1 MRGWLALIALV
12 LIPIT
17 GSACFEPES
26 APAQGTLADANRLNS
41 GPAAAQTP
49 RPELGG
55 EASSET
61 KRPNILFILTDDL
74 DADSVKFMPQVS
86 SLLVDQGI
94 SFSNYFISVPFCCPS
109 RASILRGQY
118 AHNTQIY
125 DNRPPHGGFESFHS
139 FGLEDSTIATWLQ
152 SSGYRTVLIGK
163 YLNRYPN
170 SVSDT
175 YVPPGWDEWYSR
187 IRGNPYSGFRYTL
200 SGSDGLTAYG
210 SNPEDYSTDVSARKA
225 VDFIQRAAEGGKPFF
240 MYLATFTPHGSIG
253 NGPAMP
259 APRHQNM
266 FPTAKVPR
274 FPSFNEADVS
284 DKPRGI
290 RSLLPLTGSQ
300 IAEIDMLYRKRLQS
314 LQAIDEM
321 VGVLVGALKG
331 TGQLENTYIVFT
343 SDNGFHLGH
352 HRLPAG
358 KQTPYEEDAHV
369 PLIVRGPNVPSG
381 RVVDHLVGNIDLA
394 PTFAEWGGTTI
405 PDFVDGRSLVTLLS
419 NESSQEAQRQVFLL
433 QKHNK
438 RKLTPPF
445 QAIRT
450 RYHLYVE
457 YVTGERELYDLRK
470 DPHQVENII
479 TTADPASIDRLSARL
494 ADLSGCASEECRRL
508 ENTPLLPQGP

>member
-1 MRGWLALIALV
+1 
-12 LIPIT
+12 
-17 GSACFEPES
+17 
-26 APAQGTLADANRLNS
+26 
-41 GPAAAQTP
+41 
-49 RPELGG
+49 
-55 EASSET
+55 
-61 KRPNILFILTDDL
+61 
-74 DADSVKFMPQVS
+74 
-86 SLLVDQGI
+86 
-94 SFSNYFISVPFCCPS
+94 
-109 RASILRGQY
+109 
-118 AHNTQIY
+118 
-125 DNRPPHGGFESFHS
+125 
-139 FGLEDSTIATWLQ
+139 
-152 SSGYRTVLIGK
+152 
-163 YLNRYPN
+163 
-170 SVSDT
+170 
-175 YVPPGWDEWYSR
+175 
-187 IRGNPYSGFRYTL
+187 
-200 SGSDGLTAYG
+200 LTAYG

-381 RVVDHLVGNIDLA
+381 RVVDHLAGNIDLA

-438 RKLTPPF
+438 GKLTPPF

-450 RYHLYVE
+450 RCHLYVE
-457 YVTGERELYDLRK
+457 YVTGERELYDLCK